1 MRTWGGGV
9 SRRFGESE
17 ARRQLVPQ
25 SSAHNGC
32 VSSPVSYTHLYD
44 QDAIVKLVLSL
55 REQKKTFCE
64 IGAELTL
71 RGFTP
76 QRGGRWF
83 PAQVKAILDLNQP
96 GRTSSA

>member
-1 MRTWGGGV
+1 
-9 SRRFGESE
+9 
-17 ARRQLVPQ
+17 
-25 SSAHNGC
+25 
-32 VSSPVSYTHLYD
+32 
-44 QDAIVKLVLSL
+44 VKLVLSL